1 MLGELAIGQLTT
13 TTNAYLRSEV
23 CLLYR
28 QGNKVKEK
36 EGKESLVHRLGIGM
50 EFITKHNYF
59 SGK

>member
-1 MLGELAIGQLTT
+1 MLVALAIGQLTT
-13 TTNAYLRSEV
+13 TTNAYLRLEV

-28 QGNKVKEK
+28 QGDKVKEK

-50 EFITKHNYF
+50 EFMTKNNYF